1 MSDISSEI
9 TTTELTSVDASEKVA
24 TAGTKGRASK
34 EKKSRWRDIERITRK
49 LRLLR
54 DLREINPKF
63 DPYSSDEFM
72 QFQML
77 LRILSL
83 YRKTA
88 VRRFFYALGLMGNLQ
103 PEV

>member
-63 DPYSSDEFM
+63 DPYSSAEFM
-72 QFQML
+72 QF
-77 LRILSL
+77 
-83 YRKTA
+83 
-88 VRRFFYALGLMGNLQ
+88 
-103 PEV
+103 